1 MAKIIPFP
9 NMLPETKRIEQLEAR
24 LAEIESENTWIKSDI
39 EHLNAV
45 LEGNI
50 HELRD
55 ILKDLAKLHKL
66 EEPIIE
72 FESDAGLTLTLN
84 LTPTKRTINGKI
96 WKRQHQL
103 QRR

>member
-9 NMLPETKRIEQLEAR
+9 NMMPENKRIEQLEAR

-72 FESDAGLTLTLN
+72 FESDAGFDFDFDFN
-84 LTPTKRTINGKI
+84 PN
-96 WKRQHQL
+96 QEDD
-103 QRR
+103 